1 MNAPA
6 PHRRP
11 RRRRKRAVRLRQW
24 FRAVRD
30 RSLVWF
36 LEQALARL
44 GNLPLDEALRRGE
57 RYGTWAYRLL
67 GRPRQLTLDH
77 LDMAFGSR
85 LPPSA
90 RERIARAAFVNAA
103 RSFCEL
109 AKIDEIRERRDT
121 YFEIQ
126 GREHAEALVAAG
138 RGAIIVTGH
147 IGNWELLAAYWA
159 WEGYP
164 ISAIARRIRSVEL
177 NRMLVEL
184 RARQGVETIL
194 REEPAAARKIL
205 SALKRNALLA
215 MLIDQDTRVQSFSVP
230 FFGHMARTPIAAASL
245 AVRRELPVALVFMQR
260 RPQGGH
266 RIIVEPPLLLPRSGD
281 TRQDVQTLTRVFNDR
296 IEAQIERN
304 PAEWVWWHRRWR
316 RTPHVGLDLDS

>member
-1 MNAPA
+1 MNAPV
-6 PHRRP
+6 PQRT

-24 FRAVRD
+24 FRTVRD
-30 RSLVWF
+30 RSLVWL
-36 LEQALARL
+36 LERSLARI
-44 GNLPLDEALRRGE
+44 GAMPLDDALRLGE
-57 RYGTWAYRLL
+57 KYGTWAYRLL
-67 GRPRQLTLDH
+67 RHPRRLTLDH
-77 LDMAFGSR
+77 LELAFGR
-85 LPPSA
+85 RYPPSA

-109 AKIDEIRERRDT
+109 AKIDEIRAQRDT

-126 GREHAEALVAAG
+126 GREHAEALVAGG

-159 WEGYP
+159 WQGYP

-177 NRMLVEL
+177 NRTLVDL

-245 AVRRELPVALVFMQR
+245 AVRRDLPVALVFMQR

-266 RIIVEPPLLLPRSGD
+266 RIIVEPPLTLPRSGD
-281 TRQDVQTLTRVFNDR
+281 ARQDIQVLTRVFNDR

-316 RTPHVGLDLDS
+316 RTPRADLDLDS